1 LIKIGGAMVSQEQ
14 REQFIELRAEG
25 LSFDAIAAKLNV
37 SKSTLIKMS
46 RELAGDIERLK
57 FINLEALAERYKI
70 LKAERLEGIG
80 KILGK
85 VDTALEN
92 VDLSKVSAEKLIE
105 LKLKL
110 TDKMLS
116 EISQPYTIEQG
127 LFTKMREKDSVED
140 FTMNIE

>member
-1 LIKIGGAMVSQEQ
+1 MVSQEQ

-25 LSFDAIAAKLNV
+25 LSFDAIAAKLNI

-46 RELAGDIERLK
+46 RELAGDIDRLK

-116 EISQPYTIEQG
+116 EISQPYTIERG

-140 FTMNIE
+140 FIMNIE

>member
-1 LIKIGGAMVSQEQ
+1 MVSEEQ
-14 REQFIELRAEG
+14 REQFIELRAAG
-25 LSFDAIAAKLNV
+25 LSFDAISTRLDI
-37 SKSTLIKMS
+37 SKVTLIKIS
-46 RELAGDIERLK
+46 KELAGDIERLK

-80 KILGK
+80 KLLDK
-85 VDTALEN
+85 VDTALDN
-92 VDLSKVSAEKLIE
+92 VDMSKVSAEKLIE

-116 EISQPYTIEQG
+116 EISQPYTIERG